1 MLAQHQDETIKDV
14 WKDIEEN
21 GCTPTRE
28 LGGATRLNPGGA
40 ASAPEGGPMA
50 EVMTRYGEPRA
61 LRGVP
66 TALRVRGALTG
77 VSV

>member
-1 MLAQHQDETIKDV
+1 MIPA
-14 WKDIEEN
+14 
-21 GCTPTRE
+21 
-28 LGGATRLNPGGA
+28 GA

-50 EVMTRYGEPRA
+50 EAMTLYGEPRA